1 MLVNNLPFPV
11 GETLTGT
18 DADGNLIQID
28 KLGLPYVIP
37 LNRQTN
43 LQRGNKGRLSY
54 KPLIGVILRNA
65 SGGVLLGKRLGQ
77 LTRTAGYGMCQAVDG
92 YSTTLANFG
101 VVLIDPYLSSAGVAS
116 NDCFWGFIAG
126 QLPVLVPMVGSDMNG
141 DIAVNAPLVAATG
154 TTTGATTSGRV
165 SNITLAAQT
174 AATVSVQQALGYVGR
189 ALSART
195 TQETTAGN
203 DILVDLAI
211 SFWK

>member
-1 MLVNNLPFPV
+1 MLINNLPMNV
-11 GETLTGT
+11 GETLSGT
-18 DADGNLIQID
+18 DADGNLIGLD

-92 YSTTLANFG
+92 YSTTLGNFG
-101 VVLIDPYLSSAGVAS
+101 VVLIDPYLPSGGVAS
-116 NDCFWGFIAG
+116 NDLFWGFIGG
-126 QLPVLVPMVGSDMNG
+126 QLPILVPMAGADMNG
-141 DIAVNAPLVAATG
+141 DIALNAQLVSSTG

-165 SNITLAAQT
+165 SNVT
-174 AATVSVQQALGYVGR
+174 AVTANVTGAMNMCFGYIGR

-211 SFWK
+211 NFWK

>member
-1 MLVNNLPFPV
+1 MLINNLPMNV

-18 DADGNLIQID
+18 DADGNLIHID
-28 KLGLPYVIP
+28 ALGLPYVIP

-54 KPLIGVILRNA
+54 KPLIGVLLRNT

-77 LTRTAGYGMCQAVDG
+77 LSRTAGYGMSQGVDG

-101 VVLIDPYLSSAGVAS
+101 VVLIDPYLPSGGVAS
-116 NDCFWGFIAG
+116 NDIFWGFIAG
-126 QLPVLVPMVGSDMNG
+126 QLPVLVPLAGSDMNG
-141 DIAVNAPLVAATG
+141 DIALNAQLVAATG

-165 SNITLAAQT
+165 SNVTVNATTGITDA
-174 AATVSVQQALGYVGR
+174 VKMSLGYIGR